1 MSASSQE
8 PAAQTTGRSVVV
20 FSDDAR
26 GDGVAIATALRSLAQ
41 VRSVV
46 AWRDAGD
53 GALDADA
60 TAFTDAI
67 TFDALGVAVVA
78 RPPGELAESLAAT
91 QATSAAVVAVEPE
104 HVLHAIVV
112 EQPEARA
119 EFSDDDAF
127 TWGLRATGVDATS
140 ATGRGIRIAVLDTG
154 IDAGHPDFA
163 GRAIRTRSFV
173 TGVTPDDGHG
183 HGTHCAGTA
192 AGPARPGVGRRYGI
206 APQAVLFVGK
216 VLDDSGSGTDA
227 SILAGIDWALTNGC
241 RIISTSL
248 GADVRTV
255 SIAYETVGRR
265 ALAAGALIVAAA
277 GNNAD
282 RRRGDPGFVGIPAN
296 SPSIMAVAALDSD
309 LQIAGFSAGSNPVAG
324 GAVDVAA
331 PGVGVYSAWPMPRRT
346 NTISGTSQAT
356 PHVAGIA
363 ALWSQVTGDTANA
376 LWATVVGAARRV
388 DLARA
393 DVGAGI
399 VRAPGPAAS

>member
-1 MSASSQE
+1 MSDSSQE

-20 FSDDAR
+20 FSDDAHGDR
-26 GDGVAIATALRSLAQ
+26 GAIAAALRSLAE

-46 AWRDAGD
+46 AWSDAGD

-60 TAFTDAI
+60 LAFADAI
-67 TFDALGVAVVA
+67 MFDALGIAVVA
-78 RPPGELAESLAAT
+78 RAPDELAESLAAT
-91 QATSAAVVAVEPE
+91 QATRAAVIAVEPE

-112 EQPEARA
+112 EQPEAAA

-127 TWGLRATGVDATS
+127 TWGLRATGVDATR
-140 ATGRGIRIAVLDTG
+140 ATGQGIKIAVLDTG

-163 GRAIRTRSFV
+163 GRAITTRSFL
-173 TGVTPDDGHG
+173 TGATADDGHG
-183 HGTHCAGTA
+183 HGTHCAGIA
-192 AGPARPGVGRRYGI
+192 AGPARPGEGRRYGI

-255 SIAYETVGRR
+255 STAYETVGRR

-277 GNNAD
+277 GNNAN

-296 SPSIMAVAALDSD
+296 SPSIMAVAALDSE
-309 LQIAGFSAGSNPVAG
+309 LQIADFSAGSNPVAG

-331 PGVGVYSAWPMPRRT
+331 PGVDVYSAWPMPRRT

-363 ALWSQVTGDTANA
+363 ALWSQVTGDTAGA
-376 LWATVVGAARRV
+376 LWATVVGAARRL
-388 DLARA
+388 DLATA

-399 VRAPGPAAS
+399 VRAPGPAPS